1 VLLNLLL
8 ADSSP
13 VAWIR
18 LAGLGSNDVVIGFL
32 SLPLPVLLL
41 GCAALW
47 LFVAGPRANRPVA
60 CDRYGR
66 AVYRRRHRF
75 WVYPLAICLVVFAIR
90 GMRDGWHGTITI
102 DPDNHPVPVMVT
114 HHSAPGLEERLDRL
128 GEHLD
133 RAFEHGATKF
143 ETHVDHRAEQIDGQL
158 ERSAVRIHQQLERV
172 AAQIERQLDHVGR
185 QIARQ
190 HHPKVPAAATPTV
203 VVVAQTNDEPAVI
216 EPNPPALPVSGLA
229 QSDATVASSTPPASP
244 AKPTPAIP
252 AAPATPSKPAPTI
265 PVAAAAA
272 PASAATP
279 KPAASTDVPSEKV
292 PDWTKTEIV
301 DEGNRKLVVVPGG
314 FAGSQKEAEQD
325 ALEAARLVVGD
336 AIQHQFPEVADWRPT
351 AEAVREDSVR
361 RTFVEQIH
369 RKTVSSGTPFVV
381 YRAYH
386 QVELS
391 PAVNAQLISGWK
403 QEVLP
408 QRLEALGGLAA
419 LLTLTFATGAAYF
432 RLDDRTHGRYRGR
445 LALAAVAIVGAGA
458 AAAAAVVAG

>member
-1 VLLNLLL
+1 MLLNVLL
-8 ADSSP
+8 ADSP

-18 LAGLGSNDVVIGFL
+18 IAGFGSTDLVIGFL
-32 SLPLPVLLL
+32 SLPLPVVLL
-41 GCAALW
+41 GCAAVW
-47 LFVAGPRANRPVA
+47 LFVAGPRASRPVA

-66 AVYRRRHRF
+66 AVYTRRHRF

-90 GMRDGWHGTITI
+90 GMRDHVHGTITI
-102 DPDNHPVPVMVT
+102 DSDNHPVVVT
-114 HHSAPGLEERLDRL
+114 HHSAAGLEERLDRL

-143 ETHVDHRAEQIDGQL
+143 ETHVDQGAEQIDGQL
-158 ERSAVRIHQQLERV
+158 ERGAVRIHQQLERV

-185 QIARQ
+185 QIAHQ
-190 HHPKVPAAATPTV
+190 HHPKVRTAAEPTV
-203 VVVAQTNDEPAVI
+203 VVVAQTADEPTVI
-216 EPNPPALPVSGLA
+216 EPNPPALPVPGSVS
-229 QSDATVASSTPPASP
+229 SDATLVSPTPPAPP
-244 AKPTPAIP
+244 AKPAPTIV
-252 AAPATPSKPAPTI
+252 AAPATPSKPSSAI

-272 PASAATP
+272 PASTATA
-279 KPAASTDVPSEKV
+279 KPAANTDVPSEKV
-292 PDWTKTEIV
+292 PEWTKTEIV
-301 DEGNRKLVVVPGG
+301 DEGNRKLVVVPGS

-391 PAVNAQLISGWK
+391 PAVNAQLIAGWK

-408 QRLEALGGLAA
+408 QRLETLGGLAA

-458 AAAAAVVAG
+458 AAAAAVVSG

>member
-1 VLLNLLL
+1 VLLNFLL
-8 ADSSP
+8 ADNS

-18 LAGLGSNDVVIGFL
+18 IAGLGSNDVVIGFL
-32 SLPLPVLLL
+32 SLPLPALLL

-47 LFVAGPRANRPVA
+47 LFAAGPKANRPVA

-66 AVYRRRHRF
+66 AVYRRRHRL
-75 WVYPLAICLVVFAIR
+75 WVYPVAICLVVFASR
-90 GMRDGWHGTITI
+90 GLKDHMHGTITI
-102 DPDNHPVPVMVT
+102 DSDNHPVPVRP
-114 HHSAPGLEERLDRL
+114 HSAEGMEARFERL

-133 RAFEHGATKF
+133 RGFEDGAARF
-143 ETHVDHRAEQIDGQL
+143 EQQVDNRAEQIDGQL
-158 ERSAVRIHQQLERV
+158 ERSAVRIHQELERV

-185 QIARQ
+185 QVAQ
-190 HHPKVPAAATPTV
+190 KHHPKAPAAAVPAV
-203 VVVAQTNDEPAVI
+203 VIVAQTSDEPAVI

-229 QSDATVASSTPPASP
+229 QSDAPLVSP
-244 AKPTPAIP
+244 APSAPPTKPAPTIP
-252 AAPATPSKPAPTI
+252 AAPATPAQAAPPT
-265 PVAAAAA
+265 PVAVVPA
-272 PASAATP
+272 PASPPTP
-279 KPAASTDVPSEKV
+279 QPGANTDVSSEKL
-292 PDWTKTEIV
+292 PDWAKTEIL

-336 AIQHQFPEVADWRPT
+336 AVQRQFPEVADWRPT